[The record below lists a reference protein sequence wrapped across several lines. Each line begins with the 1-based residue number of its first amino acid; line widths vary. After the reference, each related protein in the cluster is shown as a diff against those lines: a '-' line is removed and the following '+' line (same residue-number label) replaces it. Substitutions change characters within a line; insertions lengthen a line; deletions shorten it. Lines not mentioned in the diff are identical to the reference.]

1 MSEPKGVYDGVKW
14 TPVVAS
20 EQKEKPIPPV
30 EDGDGTVFISV
41 ASYRGKKML
50 CRKVLSLLIR

>member
-1 MSEPKGVYDGVKW
+1 MSEPKGVFDGLKW

-50 CRKVLSLLIR
+50 